1 MMPRA
6 WKPIEVRI
14 AQSGVNGDQLETKEH
29 RFYYLLAQEEALR
42 AIE

>member
-6 WKPIEVRI
+6 WRPIEARI
-14 AQSGVNGDQLETKEH
+14 TQSVVNGDQLETKER

-42 AIE
+42 ATE